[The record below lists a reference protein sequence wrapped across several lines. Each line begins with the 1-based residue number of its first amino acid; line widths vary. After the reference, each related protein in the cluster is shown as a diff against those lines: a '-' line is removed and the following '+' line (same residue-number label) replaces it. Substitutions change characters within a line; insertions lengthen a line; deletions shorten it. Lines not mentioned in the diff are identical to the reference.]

1 MLDSKQ
7 KTLVRNLSE
16 TVYHT
21 SEELGELMGVSSKT
35 VRTMVKTIKPVLA
48 ENGADIEAKSRRG
61 FRLVVTDRQR
71 FEALLHPEGRE
82 RKFLPN
88 TGEERVYYLLVMLL
102 SQVDYI
108 KLEDIA
114 DELYVSKYTVTG
126 DLHRVEVLLGEY
138 SLEILRRPNYGIRV
152 TGRETDIR
160 NCMAHVLGKH
170 SSMMPDGGEGYRR
183 MTVEVARLLLETVQ
197 MFDLHFSEF
206 SFRNITN
213 MICASLHRML
223 QRCIVVI
230 SREDTKQ
237 DLSDRTLRVAD
248 YLSSSLQECFGV
260 PFPESE
266 KVFLA
271 LNIAGKCNYSS
282 TSMND
287 QNVVVDPAL
296 NTLTENML
304 LSIYDAFK
312 LDFRENFLL
321 RMNLEQHL
329 VAMDIRLRYNMPV
342 ENPLSKDVQKQYPL
356 AYALAEQASIPL
368 NRAYQTTISD
378 DEIAYLAFIIQLA
391 LEQEKSGFSKKNILV
406 VCVAGMASARLIG
419 YRLKEEYSKYVD
431 QIYVCDYYR
440 LDLFDLSQ
448 VDYIFTSLPI
458 RKKVNIPIVQVDDFF
473 DTVGARVVRSILE
486 NCSADFLM
494 NYYRQ
499 DLFFPHLSGRSKEEA
514 IANLCEQVHKVVPLP
529 DGFYESVLQREEL
542 ARTDFCPLV
551 AFPHA
556 YRVVSEETFVAV
568 GILDE
573 PIHWVK
579 NDVQVLLLISI
590 SDKENPDLQKFYMTT
605 TSFMQ
610 DTRRIKSLLQYR
622 DFAWFLQLLCRDH
635 SGKPDSTESLPQ

>member
-1 MLDSKQ
+1 MLDSKKRLLIQ
-7 KTLVRNLSE
+7 SLSE
-16 TVYHT
+16 NIYHT
-21 SEELGELMGVSSKT
+21 SEELGELLGVSSKT
-35 VRTMVKTIKPVLA
+35 SRSMVKAVREEL
-48 ENGADIEAKSRRG
+48 EQNGAVVEAKSRKG
-61 FRLVVTDRQR
+61 FRLVITDQEKFDR
-71 FEALLHPEGRE
+71 FCHPETTE
-82 RKFLPN
+82 QHFVPN
-88 TGEERVYYLLVMLL
+88 TGEERVFYILVMLL

-114 DELYVSKYTVTG
+114 DELFVSKYTITG

-138 SLEILRRPNYGIRV
+138 SLEILRRPNYGIKV

-160 NCMAHVLGKH
+160 NCMAHILGRH
-170 SSMMPDGGEGYRR
+170 NGMMADGGEGYRR
-183 MTVEVARLLLETVQ
+183 MTKQISQLLLEAVQ

-213 MICASLHRML
+213 MICASMHRML
-223 QRCIVVI
+223 QHCIVVI
-230 SREDTKQ
+230 SQEDARQ
-237 DLSDRTLRVAD
+237 DLSDRTLQVAE
-248 YLSSSLQECFGV
+248 YLSASLQQSFGV
-260 PFPESE
+260 KFPESE

-271 LNIAGKCNYSS
+271 LNIAGKCNYGS
-282 TSMND
+282 TAMND

-296 NTLTENML
+296 NALTEKML
-304 LSIYDAFK
+304 QSIYEAFK

-342 ENPLSKDVQKQYPL
+342 ENPLLQDVQKQYPL

-368 NRAYQTTISD
+368 SRNYQTTISD
-378 DEIAYLAFIIQLA
+378 DEIGYLAFIIQLA

-440 LDLFDLSQ
+440 LDLFDLSK

-473 DTVGARVVRSILE
+473 DTVGARTVRNILE

-494 NYYRQ
+494 DYYRQ
-499 DLFFPHLSGRSKEEA
+499 DLFFPHLAGRSKEEA
-514 IANLCEQVHKVVPLP
+514 ISNLCEQVNQVVPLP

-573 PIHWVK
+573 PIHWMK

-590 SDKENPDLQKFYMTT
+590 ADKENPDLQKFYMTT

-610 DTRRIKSLLQYR
+610 DTRRIKSLIQYR
-622 DFAWFLQLLCRDH
+622 DFSWFLQLLCRDH
-635 SGKPDSTESLPQ
+635 NGTAEALPQ

>member
-7 KTLVRNLSE
+7 RTLVRSLSE

-21 SEELGELMGVSSKT
+21 SEELGELLGVSSKT
-35 VRTMVKTIKPVLA
+35 ARTMVKAVREEL
-48 ENGADIEAKSRRG
+48 EQNGAVIEAKSRMG
-61 FRLVVTDRQR
+61 FRLVVNDRER
-71 FEALLHPEGRE
+71 FDRFCHPEGTARH
-82 RKFLPN
+82 FTPN
-88 TGEERVYYLLVMLL
+88 TGEERVYYILVMLL

-114 DELYVSKYTVTG
+114 DELFVSKYTVTG

-138 SLEILRRPNYGIRV
+138 SLEILRRPNYGIKV
-152 TGRETDIR
+152 TGRETDLR
-160 NCMAHVLGKH
+160 NCMAHILGRH
-170 SSMMPDGGEGYRR
+170 SGMMADGGEGYRR
-183 MTVEVARLLLETVQ
+183 MTKEISQLLLEAVQ
-197 MFDLHFSEF
+197 LFDLHFSEF

-213 MICASLHRML
+213 MICASIHRML
-223 QRCIVVI
+223 QHCIVVV
-230 SREDTKQ
+230 SQEDARQ
-237 DLSDRTLRVAD
+237 DLSERTLNVAD
-248 YLSSSLQECFGV
+248 YLADSLQQSFGV
-260 PFPESE
+260 RFPESE

-271 LNIAGKCNYSS
+271 LNIAGKCNYGS
-282 TSMND
+282 TAMND

-296 NTLTENML
+296 NALTEKML
-304 LSIYDAFK
+304 QSIYEAFK

-342 ENPLSKDVQKQYPL
+342 ENPLLQDVQKQYPL

-368 NRAYQTTISD
+368 RRTYQTTISD

-431 QIYVCDYYR
+431 QIFVCDYYR
-440 LDLFDLSQ
+440 LDLFDLSK

-473 DTVGARVVRSILE
+473 DTVGARAVRSILE

-499 DLFFPHLSGRSKEEA
+499 DLFFPHLSGRTKEEA
-514 IANLCEQVHKVVPLP
+514 IANLCEQVNQVLPLP
-529 DGFYESVLQREEL
+529 HGFYESVLRREEL

-590 SDKENPDLQKFYMTT
+590 ADKENPDLQKFYMTT

-622 DFAWFLQLLCRDH
+622 DFSWFLQLLCRDH
-635 SGKPDSTESLPQ
+635 NSTAEPLPQ